1 MVAKQDFSAP
11 ATASTPRAASDVVSA
26 STSMG
31 EKTIWVIV
39 KGRLFRDGILSVLSA
54 PDRNVV
60 GNFESLTEASTALPA
75 PDLIVVGAGGD
86 GDADAIFSEIRR
98 LHEGLPTSKWLLL
111 NRRTDPEFIQKACES
126 GVDWLLPED
135 SPAEVLQLLTRLIL
149 VGHFSAPTQLV
160 RVVINEPDVHEQKP
174 PPENSLSL
182 HDQPKAEGPAPTAP
196 AALVHRV
203 AHEQPVLFGR
213 AVPRTGTDIMENR
226 NTAEG
231 AGLTRRQIELSDREN
246 EILGC
251 LVSGL
256 SNKNIARKL
265 NIAEATVKVHV
276 KGLLRKMQVSNR
288 TQAAVLALNTLGD
301 RSEHP
306 QHTDGDVS

>member
-86 GDADAIFSEIRR
+86 GDADAIFPEIRR

-149 VGHFSAPTQLV
+149 VGHFSVPTQLV
-160 RVVINEPDVHEQKP
+160 RVVINEPHVQEQKP
-174 PPENSLSL
+174 PPEKSPSL
-182 HDQPKAEGPAPTAP
+182 HDQPKAEGPAPAAP
-196 AALVHRV
+196 VHRV
-203 AHEQPVLFGR
+203 PPERPVVFGR
-213 AVPRTGTDIMENR
+213 AVPRAGTDVAENR
-226 NTAEG
+226 NTSEG

-288 TQAAVLALNTLGD
+288 TQAAVLALSTLGD

-306 QHTDGDVS
+306 QRTDGDVP